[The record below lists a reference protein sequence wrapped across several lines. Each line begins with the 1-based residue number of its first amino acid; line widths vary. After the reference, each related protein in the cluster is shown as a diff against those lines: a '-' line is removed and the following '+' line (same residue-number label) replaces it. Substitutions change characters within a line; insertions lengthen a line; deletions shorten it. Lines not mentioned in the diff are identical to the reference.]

1 MVRFFKILFLI
12 FFISVVSTFGQ
23 NIRVT
28 ASTDTSDYLVG
39 DYINFTIKVE
49 FDEGIRISP
58 PSLTDKLGMLEVIK
72 VLPLTA
78 EKENNIQQFNYIL
91 SGYDSA
97 RVVIPPIPITYF
109 NGNSSEPQTIET
121 NEVVVFI
128 HTLEV
133 IPNSDIKDVK
143 APIRI
148 PFDWLF
154 WGIVLLVILLLAS
167 IGYFLYKKFK
177 KPEDEVRIIRRTPPI
192 PIHIIALKSLDKL
205 KEKKLWQQGKVK
217 EYHSEITEIIRKYF
231 EDRYHFNSL
240 EMTTAESMIVL
251 NRVMDNQK
259 IIDLTGKF
267 LANADMVKFAK
278 FVPIP
283 SVNEEMMIQAYEII
297 DKTKPDEEPL
307 GVSRAQ

>member
-1 MVRFFKILFLI
+1 
-12 FFISVVSTFGQ
+12 
-23 NIRVT
+23 
-28 ASTDTSDYLVG
+28 
-39 DYINFTIKVE
+39 
-49 FDEGIRISP
+49 
-58 PSLTDKLGMLEVIK
+58 
-72 VLPLTA
+72 
-78 EKENNIQQFNYIL
+78 
-91 SGYDSA
+91 
-97 RVVIPPIPITYF
+97 
-109 NGNSSEPQTIET
+109 IET
-121 NEVVVFI
+121 NEAVVFI

-133 IPNSDIKDVK
+133 IPNADIKDVK